1 MIQQGGFEVLKSR
14 GFVSQCSDEAA
25 LARLLD
31 GERVTYYI
39 GFDPTASSLHV
50 GNLLQLFSMSHLQRA
65 GHRPIVLIGG
75 GTCRIG
81 DPSGKTEARP
91 ILPVET
97 INANAQAFQSQ
108 IGRFLD
114 FGEGRGLMENN
125 ADWLA
130 GLNYLDFLREIGRH
144 FSVNRML
151 SFETYKMRLETGLS
165 FIEFNYQILQSYD
178 YLVLYRRHGCR
189 LQMGGDDQWGNI
201 VAGMDLI
208 RRVEASE
215 AFALTTPLVT
225 RSDGQKM
232 GKSEKGALYLD
243 SGLVSPYEFYQ
254 YWLNI
259 PDADVGK
266 FLRLF
271 TYLDLAEIA
280 DLARLKDKEI
290 NRAKER
296 LALELTGIVHGTQ
309 EARKAAETSRAV
321 FRGQGAALDAMPSA
335 TLAAADLAKGIPS
348 TTLWVISGLASST
361 SEARRLISQGGAMLN
376 GEKVATVD
384 FAVTPQNLRIG
395 ADGKQELMLQA
406 GKKRFFRFIVR

>member
-1 MIQQGGFEVLKSR
+1 MKGGAYEALKRR
-14 GFVSQCSDEAA
+14 GFVSQCSDERA
-25 LARLLD
+25 LSRLLD
-31 GERVTYYI
+31 TEQVTFYI

-50 GNLLQLFSMSHLQRA
+50 GNLMQLFAMSHLQRA
-65 GHRPIVLIGG
+65 GHRAIALIGA

-81 DPSGKTEARP
+81 DPSGKSEARP
-91 ILPVET
+91 ILPVEA
-97 INANAQAFQSQ
+97 IEANARAFRAQ

-114 FGEGRGLMENN
+114 FSEGRGMMLDN

-130 GLNYLDFLREIGRH
+130 NLNYIDFLREIGRH

-165 FIEFNYQILQSYD
+165 FIEFNYQVLQAYD
-178 YLVLYRRHGCR
+178 FLVLFQRHGCR

-208 RRVEASE
+208 RRVAGSE
-215 AFALTTPLVT
+215 AYALTSPLVT

-243 SGLVSPYEFYQ
+243 PGLVSPYEFYQ

-266 FLRLF
+266 LLHLF

-280 DLARLKDKEI
+280 GLARLKDREANK
-290 NRAKER
+290 AKER
-296 LALELTGIVHGTQ
+296 LALELTTIVHGAE
-309 EARKAAETSRAV
+309 EARKAQEASRAL
-321 FRGQGAALDAMPSA
+321 FSGQKAGLEAMPSA
-335 TLAAADLAKGIPS
+335 PLALAELSRGITS
-348 TTLWVISGLASST
+348 TTMWVMSGLCAST
-361 SEARRLISQGGAMLN
+361 SEARRLISQGGASLN
-376 GEKVATVD
+376 DRRLESIDYVI
-384 FAVTPQNLRIG
+384 TPQDLRTG
-395 ADGKQELMLQA
+395 QDGWQELMLQA
-406 GKKRFFRFIVR
+406 GKKRFFRFLVK

>member
-1 MIQQGGFEVLKSR
+1 MIQQGAFEVLKSR

-25 LARLLD
+25 VARLLD
-31 GERVTYYI
+31 GGQVTYYI

-65 GHRPIVLIGG
+65 GHRPIALIGG

-208 RRVEASE
+208 RRVEAIE

-280 DLARLKDKEI
+280 DLAQLKDKEI